1 MEPTGGGRE
10 QGLSQGFRR
19 VVNRRTDR
27 IDFLCNVTLAAAV
40 AAVITVAAVWHAT
53 DRNQATPAFASAAP
67 LVPPRTALVKVR
79 NPFDA
84 TEVFAFP
91 AGTTKTKAR
100 EAVAKMLLRRARERF
115 GQQGFGIHADSRRLA
130 AAYPGDC
137 AKRCSTIAPETQ
149 Q

>member
-1 MEPTGGGRE
+1 MELTGGGRE

-19 VVNRRTDR
+19 VVIRRTER

-53 DRNQATPAFASAAP
+53 DRDQAALAVASAAP
-67 LVPPRTALVKVR
+67 LVPPRAALVQVR

-115 GQQGFGIHADSRRLA
+115 GQQGFGIKHADSRRLA
-130 AAYPGDC
+130 AAMP
-137 AKRCSTIAPETQ
+137 R
-149 Q
+149 